1 MVNRQMGTVL
11 RHIRQIAAA
20 RDTESVSDGELLN
33 RFSTSREETAF
44 AALVQRH
51 GRMVWGVCR
60 HVLSHEQDAEDVFQ
74 ATFLVLAQKAGAIR
88 DRQAVGSW
96 LHGTAYRLALRA
108 KRDAATRR
116 AHERRGQCMP
126 REKTFSESALR
137 EALALV
143 YEEVQGLPDKHR
155 AAFVLCCLE
164 GKTLAEAARQLGW
177 KEKTVSSAVSRARQ
191 QLRVRLVRRGVALT
205 AAMCAIPLAQQAASA
220 AVPAM
225 LLKSTVTGALTCT
238 LGKGATTAAMSAG
251 VATLVQGATKSMST
265 MKLKTA
271 TVLFLVLGIGAAGLA
286 IRSHQAIAA
295 QQADREQHAAAEP
308 TAKERPQ
315 PAARPA
321 KPKANDSIT
330 VRGLVL
336 GPDGKPFAGAKLY
349 LNHSQPKEKGF
360 AERATSGAD
369 GRFEFTIA
377 KSELGKA
384 NAHNAPP
391 QVMAAAKGHGCD
403 WATVSADGKTGE
415 LTLRLVK
422 DVPISGR
429 ILDPDGKPVVGAKIK
444 VTGASAPKGDDLG
457 GYLEAVRK
465 GYFQYRFA
473 KDWAGPLPGRTA
485 VLTTGADGR
494 FKLAGFGRE
503 RVVHLH
509 VTGPAIASTGLEV
522 MTRANEKVKG
532 AELDPFDGVRHV
544 YGAAF
549 DYVAVASRPIR
560 GVVRDKATGKPL
572 AGAWVYVEYWVNRR
586 GLLIR
591 DQISPTP
598 KPVNSFSRTSALP
611 SPSRSARKM
620 MSGAQ
625 MAMTPSR
632 AGITP

>member
-1 MVNRQMGTVL
+1 
-11 RHIRQIAAA
+11 
-20 RDTESVSDGELLN
+20 
-33 RFSTSREETAF
+33 
-44 AALVQRH
+44 
-51 GRMVWGVCR
+51 
-60 HVLSHEQDAEDVFQ
+60 
-74 ATFLVLAQKAGAIR
+74 
-88 DRQAVGSW
+88 
-96 LHGTAYRLALRA
+96 
-108 KRDAATRR
+108 
-116 AHERRGQCMP
+116 
-126 REKTFSESALR
+126 
-137 EALALV
+137 
-143 YEEVQGLPDKHR
+143 
-155 AAFVLCCLE
+155 
-164 GKTLAEAARQLGW
+164 
-177 KEKTVSSAVSRARQ
+177 
-191 QLRVRLVRRGVALT
+191 
-205 AAMCAIPLAQQAASA
+205 
-220 AVPAM
+220 
-225 LLKSTVTGALTCT
+225 
-238 LGKGATTAAMSAG
+238 
-251 VATLVQGATKSMST
+251 MST

-271 TVLFLVLGIGAAGLA
+271 TVLLLVLGVGAAGLA
-286 IRSHQAIAA
+286 IRAHQAFAA
-295 QQADREQHAAAEP
+295 QQADREQQATAQS
-308 TAKERPQ
+308 TAKEKQQ
-315 PAARPA
+315 PAAPPA
-321 KPKANDSIT
+321 KPKANDSIA

-336 GPDGKPFAGAKLY
+336 GPDGKPFSGAKLY

-369 GRFEFTIA
+369 GRFDFTIA

-384 NAHNAPP
+384 NTTNAPP
-391 QVMAAAKGHGCD
+391 HVMAAAKGHGCD
-403 WATVSADGKTGE
+403 WATVGADGKTGD

-444 VTGASAPKGDDLG
+444 VTGVSAPKGDDLG
-457 GYLEAVRK
+457 GYLEAVSK